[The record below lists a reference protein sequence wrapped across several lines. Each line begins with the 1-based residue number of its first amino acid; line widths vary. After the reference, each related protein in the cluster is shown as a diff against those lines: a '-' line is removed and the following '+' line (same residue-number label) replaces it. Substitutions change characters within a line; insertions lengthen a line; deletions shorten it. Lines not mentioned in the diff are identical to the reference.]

1 MAFQGTPGMDEPLDA
16 LTLLRAEHERIR
28 QLFGDYGRLRGQ
40 DHEED
45 EDEQK
50 AALVDDLCHALT
62 VHGMLED
69 EIFYPVL
76 RAALDDPE
84 LLDEAEEEHMGMR
97 ELIARLEVMYP
108 GDEHFEALVAVLAE
122 EVAHHVAREESEMFE
137 ALRTAGVDLMRL
149 GRRLATRRREIEEDL
164 DDVEGMIDAMEPH
177 EGMRRAPR
185 APD

>member
-1 MAFQGTPGMDEPLDA
+1 MAFQDTPRADEPPDA
-16 LTLLRAEHERIR
+16 LTLLRIDHERIR
-28 QLFGDYGRLRGQ
+28 QLFSDYGRLR
-40 DHEED
+40 DDED

-76 RAALDDPE
+76 RAALDDTE

-97 ELIARLEVMYP
+97 ELVARLEVMYP
-108 GDEHFEALVAVLAE
+108 GDEHFDALLAVLAE
-122 EVAHHVAREESEMFE
+122 EVVHHVAREEADLFE
-137 ALRTAGVDLMRL
+137 AVRTAGVDLMRL
-149 GRRLATRRREIEEDL
+149 GRRLAARRREIEDDL
-164 DDVEGMIDAMEPH
+164 DPVEGMIDAMEPH